1 MTKDTK
7 DIRKML
13 DDFSSKMKTSA
24 NEFAD
29 LVVPKTRT
37 SLNESEEHG
46 SDGDGGEK
54 EGVPYTMQDELMQ
67 KITQTA
73 KAQFGAD
80 FTKVE
85 NPMIYYPD
93 TDNAEVNGIIGT
105 MNDAKFQ
112 FRYRDTNGGCYI
124 WVNPLT
130 LNDDTLITIQ
140 RVYGAY
146 KNWKQDMANAEDIKP
161 MSIRNEDLSVNT
173 NQQPEQT
180 PQGMVPG
187 DDM

>member
-13 DDFSSKMKTSA
+13 DDFSSKMRTSA

-37 SLNESEEHG
+37 SLNESEEYG
-46 SDGDGGEK
+46 SDGDNNEK

-85 NPMIYYPD
+85 NPMIYYPE

-161 MSIRNEDLSVNT
+161 MSIRNEDSSVNT

-187 DDM
+187 DDT

>member
-7 DIRKML
+7 DIRQML
-13 DDFSSKMKTSA
+13 DDFNSKMKTSA
-24 NEFAD
+24 NEFAE
-29 LVVPKTRT
+29 LVTPKTRT
-37 SLNESEEHG
+37 SLNESEEY
-46 SDGDGGEK
+46 DGVGDDDEK

-67 KITQTA
+67 SITQTA

-80 FTKVE
+80 FTKVK
-85 NPMIYYPD
+85 NPMIYYPE
-93 TDNAEVNGIIGT
+93 TDNAEVNGLIGT

-124 WVNPLT
+124 WVDPLI

-146 KNWKQDMANAEDIKP
+146 KNWKKDMANAEDIKP
-161 MSIRNEDLSVNT
+161 MSIRNEDLN
-173 NQQPEQT
+173 NNAQQQQEQT